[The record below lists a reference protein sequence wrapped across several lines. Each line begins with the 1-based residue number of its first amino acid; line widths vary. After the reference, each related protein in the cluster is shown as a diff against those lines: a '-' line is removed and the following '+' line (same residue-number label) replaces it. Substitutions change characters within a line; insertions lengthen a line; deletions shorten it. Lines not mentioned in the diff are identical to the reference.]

1 MFELCTLS
9 PVKSI
14 GVSVEWDPEL
24 PAACVPLAV
33 LGSEAGE
40 VLTKVGD
47 ASLCVFMCHTS
58 ELKH

>member
-1 MFELCTLS
+1 MS

-40 VLTKVGD
+40 VLIKVGD
-47 ASLCVFMCHTS
+47 ASICVFMCHTS

>member
-24 PAACVPLAV
+24 PAA
-33 LGSEAGE
+33 S
-40 VLTKVGD
+40 
-47 ASLCVFMCHTS
+47 VFHLQFWGQRLVRS
-58 ELKH
+58 